1 MSGGLARYR
10 IGVAAII
17 AAAGMALCGSATPAQ
32 TTSPS
37 TAPSAV
43 LPTSRPTTQVSA
55 LIDDLTSDSYDTR
68 QAATKKLVEMG
79 ESVEPQLHEA
89 LKGDLTDE
97 ARARIT
103 AALRG
108 IQERRDFGPSVITLH
123 YHDAP
128 LATVLNDF
136 ATQARADLGLRRPE
150 IAGVIG
156 NRRASID
163 LDHVNFW
170 TALDTIGQIS
180 SLRPQPYNG
189 ETRMLLGMNG
199 GGMMMSSDK
208 SVISGPFIVVPQ
220 SSSRSVTYYNG
231 GGQHNS
237 TLSLQLMAMAEP
249 KLHILGNHNQ
259 DWLKECVDEK
269 GHSLLIG
276 GQQPLYFNQSR
287 WWWQLYAN
295 LAQPAGIGNKI
306 ASLKGELKF
315 TIQTKSEVVVI
326 NNLMQVRNLIKTVG
340 NNTLTIEKCVSDGTQ
355 YQLDL
360 AVANMAI
367 KNNNNPW
374 QAMQDVLASI
384 EVLDG
389 EDQPLRQQNVSY
401 NMPGGKVEAQV
412 WFMPS
417 TSNGRPTGPPARLR
431 WEAATETE
439 NRTVSFELH
448 DLDLPNPP

>member
-1 MSGGLARYR
+1 MIGGLARFR

-17 AAAGMALCGSATPAQ
+17 VAAAMAFCGSATPAQ
-32 TTSPS
+32 TTAPS
-37 TAPSAV
+37 TEPSAV

-55 LIDDLTSDSYDTR
+55 LIDDLTSDSYETR

-79 ESVEPQLHEA
+79 DAVEPQLHEA

-108 IQERRDFGPSVITLH
+108 IQEHRDFGPSVITLH
-123 YHDAP
+123 YKNAP
-128 LATVLNDF
+128 LPTVLNDF
-136 ATQARADLGLRRPE
+136 ATQAGADLGVRRPE
-150 IAGVIG
+150 IAGFIG
-156 NRRASID
+156 NRYVSVD

-170 TALDTIGQIS
+170 TALDTVGQIS
-180 SLRPQPYNG
+180 NLRPQPYNG

-208 SVISGPFIVVPQ
+208 SVISGPFIIVPQ
-220 SSSRSVTYYNG
+220 TSSRTVSYYNG
-231 GGQHNS
+231 GGQRSS

-249 KLHILGNHNQ
+249 KLHIIGNHNQ
-259 DWLKECVDEK
+259 DWLKECLDEK

-276 GQQPLYFNQSR
+276 GQQPMYSNQSR

-295 LAQPAGIGNKI
+295 LGQPAGIGNKI

-315 TIQTKSEVVVI
+315 TIQTKSDVIAI
-326 NNLMQVRNLIKTVG
+326 NNLMQVRNLTKTVG
-340 NNTLTIEKCVSDGTQ
+340 NNTLTIQRCESDGAQ
-355 YQLDL
+355 YQLHL

-367 KNNNNPW
+367 SNNNNPW

-384 EVLDG
+384 EILDRD
-389 EDQPLRQQNVSY
+389 DQPLRQQNVSY
-401 NMPGGKVEAQV
+401 NMPGGKIEAQV
-412 WFMPS
+412 GYLPT
-417 TSNGRPTGPPARLR
+417 TSSGRVTGPPATLR

-439 NRTVSFELH
+439 NRTVPFELH